1 MISKLK
7 TEIELLKIEL
17 RFSQLENKVYKQIIL
32 NSNLPENVKTCFD
45 NFQTMVEENI
55 KEIVKDFKT
64 SKKENTKEHTKEIV
78 KEHTKEHT
86 KENVKTKKKI
96 ETDNTSDRF
105 SIELELDDIQLPIE
119 PLKEDNTEQKMEQ
132 KVEQTK
138 SEQPKIDQSKPEDKI
153 DTKLEHKKTFK
164 RVNEFVRN
172 TEEELHANIEKK
184 IEEVEKKYEKIIL
197 EKGDADTIKQKIDL
211 LFEKLKSSKIYQ
223 SIIIE
228 IKKERT
234 NLLGIVS
241 IIDYIKILETHYNAL
256 KSYFEGKGYSPK
268 KIQEMLLKSMTTID
282 LRLGHFKGYTTTTL
296 EPDDMENFSNSLNLF
311 IDHKK
316 DFIPYDNISIYSNI
330 KNYSIAIFD
339 LKNCIKRC
347 IVNTYGC
354 NNIVYVNYSKST
366 KDDPYTFYVLK
377 KVDKS
382 RSWIMDCRLENFSL
396 CLVSNVLPYCV
407 DLFRKIYKDVFEDNI
422 YREGYMNKLNE
433 TKDECDQLLSNII
446 TLSKPMEMCKLIQ
459 NIVLTNCEITPSE
472 IDKFDFYGD
481 DKIQQKKFQKHFTE
495 QIKENSIDTILSLFD
510 NITDDDAI
518 KLLNEME

>member
-32 NSNLPENVKTCFD
+32 NSNLPENVKSCFD
-45 NFQTMVEENI
+45 NFQSIIEENI
-55 KEIVKDFKT
+55 KEIVKDFKPF
-64 SKKENTKEHTKEIV
+64 KLDNIKETTKDTAKDTNKNTNKETIKETTKE
-78 KEHTKEHT
+78 
-86 KENVKTKKKI
+86 TKKRI
-96 ETDNTSDRF
+96 EMENTSDRF
-105 SIELELDDIQLPIE
+105 SVELDDIDLQIE
-119 PLKEDNTEQKMEQ
+119 NKVENLKVENLKEDKTQN
-132 KVEQTK
+132 KVEQNEENKVET
-138 SEQPKIDQSKPEDKI
+138 
-153 DTKLEHKKTFK
+153 HKKTFK
-164 RVNEFVRN
+164 RVNEFVKN

-184 IEEVEKKYEKIIL
+184 IEEVEKKHEKIIL
-197 EKGDADTIKQKIDL
+197 EKGDTDTIKQKIDL

-241 IIDYIKILETHYNAL
+241 IIDYIKILETHYNII
-256 KSYFEGKGYSPK
+256 KTYFETKSFNTK

-330 KNYSIAIFD
+330 KNYSIAMFD
-339 LKNCIKRC
+339 IKNCIKRC

-354 NNIVYVNYSKST
+354 NNIVYIKYSKSS

-377 KVDKS
+377 KVDKC

-396 CLVSNVLPYCV
+396 CLVSNVLPYCI

-459 NIVLTNCEITPSE
+459 NIVISNCEITPSE

-481 DKIQQKKFQKHFTE
+481 DKLQQKKFQKHFSE

-510 NITDDDAI
+510 NITEDDAV
-518 KLLNEME
+518 KLLKDME

>member
-32 NSNLPENVKTCFD
+32 NSNLPENVKSCFD
-45 NFQTMVEENI
+45 NFQSIIEENI
-55 KEIVKDFKT
+55 KEIVKDFKPF
-64 SKKENTKEHTKEIV
+64 KLDNIKETTKDTAKDTNKNTNKETIKETTKE
-78 KEHTKEHT
+78 
-86 KENVKTKKKI
+86 TKKRI
-96 ETDNTSDRF
+96 EMENTSDRF
-105 SIELELDDIQLPIE
+105 SVELDDIDLQIE
-119 PLKEDNTEQKMEQ
+119 NKVENLKVENLKEDKTQN
-132 KVEQTK
+132 KVEQNEENKVET
-138 SEQPKIDQSKPEDKI
+138 
-153 DTKLEHKKTFK
+153 HKKTFK
-164 RVNEFVRN
+164 RVNEFVKN

-184 IEEVEKKYEKIIL
+184 IEEVEKKHEKIIL
-197 EKGDADTIKQKIDL
+197 EKGDTDTIKQKIDL

-241 IIDYIKILETHYNAL
+241 IIDYIKILETHYNII
-256 KSYFEGKGYSPK
+256 KTYFETKSFNTK

-330 KNYSIAIFD
+330 KNYSIAMFD
-339 LKNCIKRC
+339 IKNCIKRC

-354 NNIVYVNYSKST
+354 NNIVYIKYSKSS

-377 KVDKS
+377 KVDKC

-396 CLVSNVLPYCV
+396 CLVSNVLPYCI

-446 TLSKPMEMCKLIQ
+446 TLSKPMEMCKIIQ
-459 NIVLTNCEITPSE
+459 NIVISNCEITPSE

-481 DKIQQKKFQKHFTE
+481 DKLQQKKFQKHFSE

-510 NITDDDAI
+510 NITEDDAV
-518 KLLNEME
+518 KLLKDME